1 MKKLI
6 ITLLSAAAA
15 VSASAE
21 TPLWLRDAAISPDGK
36 TVAFTYKGDIFTVP
50 VSGGKAR
57 QITSNSA
64 YDSRPL
70 WTPAGDRIVFNSA
83 REGSTDIFI
92 CDAAGGNVRRLTTH
106 SGTETPLG
114 FNPEGLLLFT
124 SNIQPSQ
131 DAIQGPFQTQLYS
144 LDINRD
150 NARPSMVYSLQ
161 LRALSFNA
169 DGDMLYED
177 KKGYEDP
184 LRKHERS
191 SGTSDIWLVSDGK
204 FSKLTD
210 FNGHD
215 LNPVWA
221 PDGKKFYYISEE
233 DGTLNVYSSS
243 TAGGNK
249 KQLTSFT
256 KHPVRSLSAASDG
269 TLAFSW
275 DGELYTLTEGSAPRK
290 IDIEIIGDDY
300 DSDVVKNVRRSG
312 ATTMAVSPSGDEVAF
327 VIRGDI
333 YVTSTK
339 YKTTKRI
346 TDTPAQER
354 CVEFSPDGRTLVY
367 DSDRDGVWQLFT
379 ARIANDDEKQFAY
392 ASDIIEEPLYS
403 CATSA
408 QQPVFSPDGKKVAFL
423 EDRTALRIIDL
434 DSKKVNTALSG
445 DYNYS
450 YTDGDITF
458 EWSPDSRWLLADYI
472 GVGGWNNSDI
482 ALVRADGSEV
492 IDLTES
498 GYSDGN
504 PKWALGGKALTYST
518 GRYGMRSHGSWG
530 NTSDIILMVLD
541 GEAWD
546 NFNMTEEEA
555 DLAEKAKDD
564 KKDAENDDKASKK
577 DKKKKGKN
585 DEADKKDAEPLAF
598 DLANRK
604 YRMRRLTSASSS
616 LGDYYLSPKGDKL
629 YYSAAATE
637 GGRNLLVHDL
647 KKGETKVL
655 LKGISGGFSADKD
668 GKNLF
673 VISGGGM
680 KKIDLAS
687 ADSKP
692 IEFEAPY
699 DRKPSKEREY
709 IYDHMWKQV
718 KDKFY
723 DADLHGVDWQY
734 YGDHYRR
741 FLPHINNN
749 YDFATLLSEILGEL
763 NASHTGGR
771 YYADG
776 AQMPTAD
783 LGAFFDP
790 AYDGDGLRIAEI
802 MPRGPL
808 SPSKFGLKPG
818 DIIMAIDGLAIEAGK
833 DYYPLL
839 EGKAGKKT
847 ALTVMRAGGKTDR
860 IEVTPVGSVRDL
872 LYTRWVERNQAMVD
886 SLSGGRIGYVHVSGM
901 DSPSF
906 RTVFDEMLGK
916 YRNREAIIV
925 DTRWNGGGWLHN
937 DLAVLLGGKEYVRFV
952 PRGQYIGSEPFTQW
966 TKPSVMLVNESNY
979 SDAHGSPFVYQTL
992 GLGDVVGAPVP
1003 GTMTAVWWENQIDP
1017 SLIFGIPQV
1026 TSVDMNGNVLE
1037 NRQLN
1042 PDVEIYNRPDDIMHG
1057 IDDQIAGSVRTL
1069 LQKLNKN
1076 K

>member
-1 MKKLI
+1 
-6 ITLLSAAAA
+6 
-15 VSASAE
+15 
-21 TPLWLRDAAISPDGK
+21 
-36 TVAFTYKGDIFTVP
+36 
-50 VSGGKAR
+50 
-57 QITSNSA
+57 
-64 YDSRPL
+64 
-70 WTPAGDRIVFNSA
+70 
-83 REGSTDIFI
+83 
-92 CDAAGGNVRRLTTH
+92 
-106 SGTETPLG
+106 
-114 FNPEGLLLFT
+114 
-124 SNIQPSQ
+124 
-131 DAIQGPFQTQLYS
+131 
-144 LDINRD
+144 
-150 NARPSMVYSLQ
+150 
-161 LRALSFNA
+161 
-169 DGDMLYED
+169 
-177 KKGYEDP
+177 
-184 LRKHERS
+184 
-191 SGTSDIWLVSDGK
+191 
-204 FSKLTD
+204 
-210 FNGHD
+210 
-215 LNPVWA
+215 
-221 PDGKKFYYISEE
+221 
-233 DGTLNVYSSS
+233 
-243 TAGGNK
+243 
-249 KQLTSFT
+249 
-256 KHPVRSLSAASDG
+256 
-269 TLAFSW
+269 
-275 DGELYTLTEGSAPRK
+275 
-290 IDIEIIGDDY
+290 
-300 DSDVVKNVRRSG
+300 
-312 ATTMAVSPSGDEVAF
+312 
-327 VIRGDI
+327 
-333 YVTSTK
+333 
-339 YKTTKRI
+339 
-346 TDTPAQER
+346 

-379 ARIANDDEKQFAY
+379 AKIANDDEKQFAY
-392 ASDIIEEPLYS
+392 ASEIVEEPLYS

-423 EDRTALRIIDL
+423 ENRTELRVIDV
-434 DSKKVNTALSG
+434 DSKQVNTALDG
-445 DYNYS
+445 KFNYS
-450 YTDGDITF
+450 YSDGDITF

-482 ALVRADGSEV
+482 ALVCADGSEV

-530 NTSDIILMVLD
+530 NTSDIVLMVLD

-546 NFNMTEEEA
+546 EFNMTEEEA

-564 KKDAENDDKASKK
+564 KKDNDSDDKAT
-577 DKKKKGKN
+577 KKGI
-585 DEADKKDAEPLAF
+585 EPLSF
-598 DLANRK
+598 DLDNRK

-655 LKGISGGFSADKD
+655 LKGISGGFAADKD

-680 KKIDLAS
+680 KKIDLAA

-692 IEFEAPY
+692 IEFEATY

-709 IYDHMWKQV
+709 IYNHAWKQV

-723 DADLHGVDWQY
+723 DANLHGVDWDY
-734 YGDHYRR
+734 YGEHYRR
-741 FLPHINNN
+741 FLPYINNN
-749 YDFATLLSEILGEL
+749 YDFAILLSELLGEL

-771 YYADG
+771 YYAPG
-776 AQMPTAD
+776 ASMPTAE

-790 AYDGDGLRIAEI
+790 TYSGNGLRISEI
-802 MPRGPL
+802 LPRGPL
-808 SPSKFGLKPG
+808 SSAKFNLKPG
-818 DIIMAIDGLAIEAGK
+818 DIITAIDGETIEAGK

-847 ALTVMRAGGKTDR
+847 ALTVKRDGGKTDR
-860 IEVTPVGSVRDL
+860 IEVTPTGSIRDL
-872 LYTRWVERNQAMVD
+872 LYTRWVERNQAIVD
-886 SLSGGRIGYVHVSGM
+886 SLSDGRIGYVHVSGM

-937 DLAVLLGGKEYVRFV
+937 DLAILLGGKEYVRFV
-952 PRGQYIGSEPFTQW
+952 PRGQYIGSEPFSQW
-966 TKPSVMLVNESNY
+966 NKPSVMLVNESNY

-1003 GTMTAVWWENQIDP
+1003 GTMTAVWWETQIDP
-1017 SLIFGIPQV
+1017 SLVFGIPQV
-1026 TSVDMNGNVLE
+1026 TSMDMDGNVLE

-1042 PDVEIYNRPDDIMHG
+1042 PDVLIYNRPDDVMNG

-1069 LQKLNKN
+1069 LEKIDK